1 MKNNTSPLNKIAGQK
16 ETTLR
21 RFMLLA
27 VPALLLTG
35 LSAQAADYNFPGN
48 LPAVCAVVPL
58 PSQNQYTCGVLT
70 LGDDDTISV
79 TQASTITFSGAFTTG
94 KRNLIN
100 AAPGDIA
107 SDLTLVLN
115 GALAVGANSKLNANV
130 SATAAVNIGP
140 TSVLGGTL
148 TTTLPTGV
156 VTLGSDVE
164 IGGNIK
170 ADKGAVTIGA
180 GGKVHGKIIANVGVV
195 TLGANTAIDG
205 NIDGGVGAV
214 TTGPGVMLGGN
225 SYGKIT
231 TGAGVVTIGANNKI
245 GNIATGAGA
254 VTVGAGSVVGTV
266 TSPTGVITFGGNIE
280 ATSISSG
287 AGAVNVGASSRICGN
302 IDVTGA
308 GVTTL
313 TTGVKV
319 GGNISSGD
327 GAVTVGAGSM
337 IRGNVKVSGAG
348 VVTMTSVTLGGTISS
363 VTGAITATT
372 SNVGGTMA
380 ASGAGVVTLT
390 ANTAN
395 PVLTLSAACAYVPPT
410 TLTTYIP
417 ASGPNAGKPI
427 APSDAPDTIIG
438 TTGNDIITGFRSSDT
453 LTGGLGADQ
462 FVYLNAG
469 DGKDTITDFS
479 QGIIV
484 DPLFPLDPSKNT
496 FDLMVK
502 DQIVLTTLLKTLNYL
517 GVDPIADGWVTLSSR
532 DTNNAIT
539 VYIKPSGPASGRT
552 NALVI
557 VNPSGTAEEKANFK
571 LTAADFIF

>member
-1 MKNNTSPLNKIAGQK
+1 MKNKTSVLNKITRQK

-21 RFMLLA
+21 RFILLA

-35 LSAQAADYNFPGN
+35 LSAQAANYNFPGN

-58 PSQNQYTCGVLT
+58 PITNQYTCGVLT

-115 GALAVGANSKLNANV
+115 GVLNVGADSKLNGNV
-130 SATAAVNIGP
+130 SATDAVNIG
-140 TSVLGGTL
+140 TRSIIGGTL

-156 VTLGSDVE
+156 VTVSNDVE

-195 TLGANTAIDG
+195 TLGTNTTIDG
-205 NIDGGVGAV
+205 NIEGGVGAV
-214 TTGPGVMLGGN
+214 TTGPGVMLGGT
-225 SYGKIT
+225 SYGNLT

-245 GNIATGAGA
+245 GNIAIDAGA

-266 TSPTGVITFGGNIE
+266 TSPTGVITFGENIE

-319 GGNISSGD
+319 GGGISSND

-348 VVTMTSVTLGGTISS
+348 VVTMTSVNIGGSISS
-363 VTGAITATT
+363 VAGAITATT

-410 TLTTYIP
+410 TLSGTTSDKI
-417 ASGPNAGKPI
+417 
-427 APSDAPDTIIG
+427 PSDKVDILVG
-438 TTGNDIITGFRSSDT
+438 TAGNDIITALRSNDI

-462 FVYLNAG
+462 FVYIDTG
-469 DGKDTITDFS
+469 DGLDTIKDFD
-479 QGIIV
+479 QRIRP
-484 DPLFPLDPSKNT
+484 DPLFPLDPLKTT
-496 FDLMVK
+496 FDLMAK
-502 DQIVLTTLLKTLNYL
+502 DHIVLTTLLKNIGYE
-517 GVDPIADGWVTLSSR
+517 GVDPIGDGWITPQPRDRNNNITVTFNPHGIVNREYSLVKVSTSGSVASRANFTLSA
-532 DTNNAIT
+532 T
-539 VYIKPSGPASGRT
+539 
-552 NALVI
+552 
-557 VNPSGTAEEKANFK
+557 
-571 LTAADFIF
+571 DFIF